1 VVTRAQTR
9 PFFWGEFFYKKKGG
23 VLLMKNLVVVL
34 GSLIVAFAFNCFLV
48 PFGILSSG
56 ISGIAILLGLLTPFN
71 TGILNFLLNLPLL
84 VLGYYKLGK
93 TITINTLVCV
103 LSLSL
108 FLYLLPEVAIT
119 DNMLL
124 STVFGG
130 GIGGIGVGLILRSSG
145 TSGGL
150 DIIAIMVSRVSTF
163 SIGLLLTGMNGIIV
177 LISGFIFNWEIAL
190 YTMLSIYITGKM
202 IDTIFTDH
210 IKLTMQIVTTK
221 GQEIREELI
230 ASIYRGITM
239 SEGYGGYTQ
248 EKKDILMMV
257 LTRYETLHVK
267 NIVRK
272 HDENAFINMYETV
285 EVDGKFHRNN

>member
-1 VVTRAQTR
+1 
-9 PFFWGEFFYKKKGG
+9 
-23 VLLMKNLVVVL
+23 MKNLVVVL

-221 GQEIREELI
+221 GHAIRDELL

-285 EVDGKFHRNN
+285 EVDGKFHRNVEA